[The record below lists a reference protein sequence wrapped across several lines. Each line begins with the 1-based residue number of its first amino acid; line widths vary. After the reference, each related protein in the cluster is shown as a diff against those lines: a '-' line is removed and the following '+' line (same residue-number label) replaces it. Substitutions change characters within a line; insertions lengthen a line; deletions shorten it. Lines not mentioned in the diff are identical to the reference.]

1 MARIS
6 RRTAQDLVSNRA
18 PTRSR
23 MPGVWLA
30 RGVIFLVIAASCRG
44 HRVLASDERDATG
57 AIEGIVYAGG
67 SGAQSPVAQATVRI
81 SGAVVRE
88 TQTKADGIY
97 AFVALPPE
105 IYTVEVMFA
114 GLEAIKTITIEANHE
129 LQVSLQLKPPLVKTF
144 VNVTASPTDA
154 KDPAPTATITEK
166 TIRDAPNVNERFET
180 LLPLVPGVV
189 RGPDGHINLKGASN
203 TQSGALVNSANVTD
217 PATGGPATNL
227 PIDVVSS
234 VQVISNPYNPEYGKL
249 TGAVSSVST
258 KTSDD
263 EDFHYSFQNFIPR
276 LSDNRD
282 GTISGLAAATP
293 RLTLTFPIVRDGIAV
308 TQSLEYRYLRTPV
321 NSLPP
326 FRRDNK
332 LESFDSYT
340 QFDLVL
346 DPKQTATVPWHS
358 IRRD

>member
-1 MARIS
+1 M
-6 RRTAQDLVSNRA
+6 
-18 PTRSR
+18 
-23 MPGVWLA
+23 
-30 RGVIFLVIAASCRG
+30 
-44 HRVLASDERDATG
+44 
-57 AIEGIVYAGG
+57 
-67 SGAQSPVAQATVRI
+67 
-81 SGAVVRE
+81 
-88 TQTKADGIY
+88 
-97 AFVALPPE
+97 
-105 IYTVEVMFA
+105 
-114 GLEAIKTITIEANHE
+114 
-129 LQVSLQLKPPLVKTF
+129 
-144 VNVTASPTDA
+144 
-154 KDPAPTATITEK
+154 
-166 TIRDAPNVNERFET
+166 
-180 LLPLVPGVV
+180 
-189 RGPDGHINLKGASN
+189 
-203 TQSGALVNSANVTD
+203 
-217 PATGGPATNL
+217 
-227 PIDVVSS
+227 
-234 VQVISNPYNPEYGKL
+234 QVISNPYDPQYGKL